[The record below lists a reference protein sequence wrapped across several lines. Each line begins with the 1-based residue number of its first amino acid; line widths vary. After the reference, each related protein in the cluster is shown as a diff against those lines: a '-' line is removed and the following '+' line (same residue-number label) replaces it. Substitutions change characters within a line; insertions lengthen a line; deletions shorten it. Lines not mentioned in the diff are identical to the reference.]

1 MPCICT
7 ISFQSTHP
15 KRDETLYAPC
25 DCTLYD
31 ISIHS
36 SQTGWDFLKK
46 NSYTDVLISIHSSQ
60 TGWDVTNFNFISFL
74 CISIHSSQTGWDCQI
89 ELKAMQN
96 IDFNPLIPNGMRLF
110 QLSISFKT
118 AYFNPLIPNGMRR
131 FYHLTSLWC
140 PLFQSTHPKRDET
153 KTSHQFRSRI
163 WFQSTHPKR
172 DETISGTWIWQRAY
186 QISIHSSQT
195 GWDQFVID
203 ARVAFFRISIH
214 SSQTGWDIGRFVV
227 KGTNNWFQSTHP
239 KRDETG
245 TQMAS
250 NKPVFDFN
258 PLIPNGMRP

>member
-1 MPCICT
+1 
-7 ISFQSTHP
+7 
-15 KRDETLYAPC
+15 
-25 DCTLYD
+25 
-31 ISIHS
+31 
-36 SQTGWDFLKK
+36 
-46 NSYTDVLISIHSSQ
+46 
-60 TGWDVTNFNFISFL
+60 
-74 CISIHSSQTGWDCQI
+74 
-89 ELKAMQN
+89 MQN

-239 KRDETG
+239 KRDETILSPDFFVMSFISIHSSQTG
-245 TQMAS
+245 WDEDITPIQKQDLISIHSSQTGWDYIRDMNLTKSIS
-250 NKPVFDFN
+250 NFN
-258 PLIPNGMRP
+258 PLIPNGMRPVCHWCTSRIL